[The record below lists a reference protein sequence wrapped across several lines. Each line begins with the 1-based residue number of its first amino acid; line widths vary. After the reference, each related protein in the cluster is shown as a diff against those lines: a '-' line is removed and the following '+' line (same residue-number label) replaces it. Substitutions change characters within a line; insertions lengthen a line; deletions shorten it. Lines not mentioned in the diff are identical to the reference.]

1 MALLPPL
8 QITNNRQESR
18 NKISRPKDSLH
29 SPRTPHNKQGVVVG
43 RRMGRVVG
51 TWAAGRHISLD
62 PLLDDVA
69 SKAQGVRDD
78 RRVAGPH

>member
-1 MALLPPL
+1 
-8 QITNNRQESR
+8 
-18 NKISRPKDSLH
+18 
-29 SPRTPHNKQGVVVG
+29 
-43 RRMGRVVG
+43 MGRVVG
-51 TWAAGRHISLD
+51 KWAVGRHISLD